1 MFFNLK
7 RFGLGLIFSA
17 QALAVP
23 LQATSPIGWQGK
35 TIGFQTNDPQVE
47 YIRPEAWELMR
58 DKTLVQESGSEA
70 VLYTVFRPS
79 YATAL
84 PYVTQEKAKGS
95 SKIFLP
101 LPSVL
106 QNAELFIDDLI
117 GEVMVEQVPN
127 PTLSQSPYLYYKIR
141 MSPAQFATV
150 KRLASSGA
158 GIVLTGSVRYTYET
172 VDGSNETGVSIVGIF
187 DQKSLSSRP
196 DQGRYGLEWIIDL
209 FGSSDLY
216 LEGSLDGRYS
226 LGLMAV
232 TLTDS
237 LLQMRLDPDRTDFTR
252 QGNRVLVRHL
262 GENARGHI
270 SLYIQELDTEVSLEV
285 RYALSGSIDLLNASV
300 TLDTIELVDVSSND
314 LSAQPFMLKALN
326 NYLKSSHVKQ
336 RISSD
341 LSAEL
346 QDRILSGDLFF

>member
-1 MFFNLK
+1 
-7 RFGLGLIFSA
+7 
-17 QALAVP
+17 
-23 LQATSPIGWQGK
+23 
-35 TIGFQTNDPQVE
+35 
-47 YIRPEAWELMR
+47 
-58 DKTLVQESGSEA
+58 
-70 VLYTVFRPS
+70 
-79 YATAL
+79 
-84 PYVTQEKAKGS
+84 
-95 SKIFLP
+95 
-101 LPSVL
+101 
-106 QNAELFIDDLI
+106 
-117 GEVMVEQVPN
+117 
-127 PTLSQSPYLYYKIR
+127 

-150 KRLASSGA
+150 RRLASSGA

-172 VDGSNETGVSIVGIF
+172 VEGSNETGASIVGIF

-252 QGNRVLVRHL
+252 QGNRVLIRHL
-262 GENARGHI
+262 GENAQGRI
-270 SLYIQELDTEVSLEV
+270 SLYIQELDTEVVLAV
-285 RYALSGSIDLLNASV
+285 RYAISGSIDLLNASV
-300 TLDTIELVDVSSND
+300 TLDTIELVDISSND
-314 LSAQPFMLKALN
+314 LSAQPFVLKALN
-326 NYLKSSHVKQ
+326 NYMKSSYVKQ